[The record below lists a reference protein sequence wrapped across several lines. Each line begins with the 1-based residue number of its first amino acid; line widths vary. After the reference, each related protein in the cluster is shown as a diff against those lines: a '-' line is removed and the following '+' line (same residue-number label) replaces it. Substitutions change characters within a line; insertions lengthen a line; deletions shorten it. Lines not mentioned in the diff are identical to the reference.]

1 MIRRCLSLL
10 LLCLPG
16 VAAAEDV
23 EEAPLRAAGL
33 PGDANFLLEYL
44 KQRTRDAVPADEL
57 AKLIDELGADATAP
71 AATAKLVQRGPAA
84 VAVLRRAK
92 NDLSNKPLA
101 ERAAKCL
108 SLIEGKAGADLTAAV
123 LKLAS
128 LRDAPGTAEAVLAFA
143 PRAEDAT
150 VLDIVGASL
159 ALAAYRD
166 GTPAPAL
173 VAAVT
178 HQQALSRLLAVEA
191 LARAD
196 QPATRRTLLPLLEDP
211 VRPVRQRA
219 AIALARADEIR
230 AVPVLVELLAGVP
243 KAERAPVEEMLQS
256 LAGDTAP
263 KGLPSADDAAARDAV
278 YAAWGQWWKKI
289 DGPGLLDEFR
299 ARTLRPEDVAGVKD
313 LVEKLGDPNYRVREK
328 ATETLSKQGA
338 KVLPYLRAA
347 AKDPDGERGRRA
359 EDCITRINTSD
370 AKRLPVGV
378 PRLTALR
385 RPADAVAVM
394 LAYVPFVD
402 DDEAIVGEIRT
413 ALGALASDVNAQP
426 DAALLKALADPLP
439 AKRIIAAE
447 ALSRGAGPAARP
459 AVKKL
464 LADPDA
470 AVRQA
475 AGVALVMAGDKD
487 AVPVLIDLLATLP
500 PNAAWPAQD
509 TLQMLAGE
517 TILPPAASD
526 RPEDRRK
533 FRDEWAAWWKANA
546 DKIDVAKLMV
556 NPGYLGYT
564 LLVQVENNSNGRVA
578 EIGRDGKIRWK
589 IEKLRYPVD
598 AFMLPGDRVLITEW
612 DGNRVTEYDTR
623 GTVYWKKDGLVGRA
637 TNAQRLPNGNT
648 FISTTNEFL
657 EVDRAGKDVYRVP
670 VPLGVTGA
678 YRAVAG
684 ELVVLRNDGI
694 VARYTTA
701 GAEIKTFD
709 SKRDSSWTSGL
720 DLVRNGN
727 IVVTQPNPGQ
737 KVTEF
742 TPDGKV
748 VHEWNTPNVTTAT
761 RLINGNLLA
770 ASHGGQNV
778 IEYDRAGK
786 KVWEYK
792 DEFHIFRARRR

>member
-1 MIRRCLSLL
+1 MIRRCLALL

-16 VAAAEDV
+16 VVAAEDV
-23 EEAPLRAAGL
+23 EETPLRAAGL
-33 PGDANFLLEYL
+33 PADANFLLEYL

-57 AKLIDELGADATAP
+57 AKLIDELAADATAA

-108 SLIEGKAGADLTAAV
+108 ALIEGKAGADVTVAV

-128 LRDAPGTAEAVLAFA
+128 LRDVPGTAAAILGFA
-143 PRAEDAT
+143 PHAEDAGT
-150 VLDIVGASL
+150 LDTLGAAL
-159 ALAAYRD
+159 ARLAYPNGQPDPDLAAAVRHHGALIRALAA
-166 GTPAPAL
+166 
-173 VAAVT
+173 
-178 HQQALSRLLAVEA
+178 EA
-191 LARAD
+191 LARTD
-196 QPATRRTLLPLLEDP
+196 QPATRRTLWPLLEDP

-230 AVPVLVELLAGVP
+230 AVPVLVELLSGVS

-263 KGLPSADDAAARDAV
+263 KALSGGDDTVAREAV
-278 YAAWGQWWKKI
+278 AAAWGLWWKKI

-299 ARTLRPEDVAGVKD
+299 ARTLRPEDVAGVQD
-313 LVEKLGDPNYRVREK
+313 LVQKLGDPNYRVREK
-328 ATETLSKQGA
+328 ATDTLGKQGA

-359 EDCITRINTSD
+359 EDCIRRINTSD

-394 LAYVPFVD
+394 LAYVSFVD

-413 ALGALASDVNAQP
+413 ALGALALDANAQP

-439 AKRIIAAE
+439 AKRMIAAE
-447 ALSRGAGPAARP
+447 ALCRGAGPAARP

-470 AVRQA
+470 TVRQA
-475 AGVALVMAGDKD
+475 AGVALVMAGERDG
-487 AVPVLIDLLATLP
+487 VPVLIDLLATLP
-500 PNAAWPAQD
+500 ANTAWPAQD

-533 FRDEWAAWWKANA
+533 LRDEWASWWKANA
-546 DKIDVAKLMV
+546 DKTDVAKLML

-564 LLVQVENNSNGRVA
+564 LLVQVENNSNGRVI

-623 GTVYWKKDGLVGRA
+623 GTVFWKKDGLTGRA

-684 ELVVLRNDGI
+684 DIVVLRNDGK

-701 GAEIKTFD
+701 GAEVKTFD

-761 RLINGNLLA
+761 RLTNGNLLA